1 MPVLF
6 KYMAMPQVE
15 TALYPFLSPVMIHW
29 FVILKLLKRQ
39 CKSCRNSNKNSNW
52 LTLAFQRLGD

>member
-39 CKSCRNSNKNSNW
+39 CKSCCNSNKNSN
-52 LTLAFQRLGD
+52 